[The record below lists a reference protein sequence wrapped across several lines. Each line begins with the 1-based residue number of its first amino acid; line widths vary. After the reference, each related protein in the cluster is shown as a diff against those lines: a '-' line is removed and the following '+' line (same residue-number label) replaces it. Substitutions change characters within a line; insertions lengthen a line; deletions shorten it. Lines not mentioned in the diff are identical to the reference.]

1 MFLIKIRYSSSSLH
15 PFHLRT
21 APSAMPL
28 MARGSKTSTYLYNV
42 FSTRNHFLRSIKR
55 HLLYAIKLS
64 THISINVP
72 SSLLLPHIR
81 IALYVNLNLNA
92 GPYSLRNDLSQPS
105 ALLARA
111 SMGGASTHTLRSTW
125 MRSGKS

>member
-1 MFLIKIRYSSSSLH
+1 MLLTRIRCFSSSLH

-28 MARGSKTSTYLYNV
+28 MARGSRISTCLYNV
-42 FSTRNHFLRSIKR
+42 FSTRNHFLRPMKR

-64 THISINVP
+64 IHASINVSP
-72 SSLLLPHIR
+72 SLLPPHTR
-81 IALYVNLNLNA
+81 IALHVNLNLNA
-92 GPYSLRNDLSQPS
+92 GPYSPRNDLGQPS
-105 ALLARA
+105 ALLTRA
-111 SMGGASTHTLRSTW
+111 SMGGASVYTLRSTW